1 MDEFVPNRGGPRYHI
16 SEEAPPDNGPDNH
29 PRTWTQQIDGFS
41 DEDPDYGPSDDKEKP
56 LEWRHS
62 KRDKTLTLK
71 NNYEKCTLTAEGYAV
86 KAIFE
91 QEPPVDAVFAVY
103 RPTPRTWHPVSAFV
117 STHERVLS
125 SRSHRNEDD
134 KWVVKIVYCLNT
146 ENPHVKWIRNV
157 FETRYSDSDDM
168 RESLRTWVLE
178 RGFDFLLEDIEY

>member
-1 MDEFVPNRGGPRYHI
+1 MDEFVPNRGGPRYHMR
-16 SEEAPPDNGPDNH
+16 EEAPPDNGPDNH
-29 PRTWTQQIDGFS
+29 PKTWAQQLDGFS
-41 DEDPDYGPSDDKEKP
+41 DEDPDYGPSDDEGND

-62 KRDKTLTLK
+62 KRDRPLTLK
-71 NNYEKCTLTAEGYAV
+71 LHDEKCTLTAEGYAV